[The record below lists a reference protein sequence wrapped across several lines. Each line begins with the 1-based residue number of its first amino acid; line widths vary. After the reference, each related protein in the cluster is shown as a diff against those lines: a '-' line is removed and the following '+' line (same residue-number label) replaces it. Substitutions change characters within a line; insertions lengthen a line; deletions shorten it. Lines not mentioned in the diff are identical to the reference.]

1 MSPPIRDGSGSSIG
15 SIRLGDGSEISEVR
29 TGAGDVL
36 FLSASG
42 SVVED
47 FEASRY
53 DDQGLSL
60 SDRFGGDL
68 TKYSRQQQTVLEGS
82 FSLEHT
88 GSSGGQVISDTGPTL
103 TQGDTIR
110 FDAQARNGV
119 DLLIAI
125 FTQNETSTPG
135 GYALQLRPNDN
146 TARLWILDGSGNL
159 NTLFVTQT
167 GALTTGTKY
176 TLEID
181 TTTSGTLTGKVLSD
195 NNGNTLSGST
205 TDTTYTSGGIGF
217 YSVGGSGFV
226 DNIRVK

>member
-1 MSPPIRDGSGSSIG
+1 MSPPIRDGSGNTIG
-15 SIRLGDGSEISEVR
+15 AIRLGDGTEISEVR
-29 TGAGDVL
+29 TGGGDVL
-36 FLSASG
+36 FSAGFG

-53 DDQGLSL
+53 GNQGLSL

-68 TKYSRQQQTVLEGS
+68 GKYSRQQTTVLNGS
-82 FSLEHT
+82 FTLEHT
-88 GSSGGQVISDTGPTL
+88 GTSGFQTISDTGPTL

-110 FDAQARNGV
+110 FDAQAVSGV
-119 DLLIAI
+119 DLLTVI
-125 FTQNETSTPG
+125 FTQNETTTPG
-135 GYALQLRPNDN
+135 GYALQLRPSGNV
-146 TARLWILDGSGNL
+146 ARFWRLDGSGNI
-159 NTLFVTQT
+159 NTIFDTQS

-217 YSVGGSGFV
+217 LSIGDSGFV
-226 DNIRVK
+226 DNIRVQ